1 MAKKARKKAGA
12 GVSATSR
19 KSKKVIAV
27 KSVKARKQP
36 AKKNPP
42 RKAARRSSADVAKL
56 KRAVIAGAR
65 KGKTADTL
73 AAELGIS
80 KTYVYALKSKS

>member
-1 MAKKARKKAGA
+1 MAKKAKKKAGA
-12 GVSATSR
+12 GLAATNR

-36 AKKNPP
+36 AKKPP
-42 RKAARRSSADVAKL
+42 RKAARRSTAEVAKL
-56 KRAVIAGAR
+56 KGAVITGTR
-65 KGKTADTL
+65 KGKTADAL

-80 KTYVYALKSKS
+80 KTYVYALKNKG

>member
-12 GVSATSR
+12 RVPATSR
-19 KSKKVIAV
+19 KTRKVIAV
-27 KSVKARKQP
+27 KSVKPRKTP
-36 AKKNPP
+36 AKKKPP
-42 RKAARRSSADVAKL
+42 RKAARRSAADVAKL

-73 AAELGIS
+73 AAEFGIS
-80 KTYVYALKSKS
+80 KTYVYALKNKD

>member
-12 GVSATSR
+12 GVSPTSR
-19 KSKKVIAV
+19 KTKKVIAV
-27 KSVKARKQP
+27 KSVKPRKAP
-36 AKKNPP
+36 AKKKPP
-42 RKAARRSSADVAKL
+42 RKAARRSAADVAKL

-73 AAELGIS
+73 ASELGIS
-80 KTYVYALKSKS
+80 KTYVYALKNKD

>member
-12 GVSATSR
+12 GVSATNR

-27 KSVKARKQP
+27 KSVKPRKQP
-36 AKKNPP
+36 AKKPP
-42 RKAARRSSADVAKL
+42 RKAARRSAADVAKL

-80 KTYVYALKSKS
+80 KTYVYALKNKD